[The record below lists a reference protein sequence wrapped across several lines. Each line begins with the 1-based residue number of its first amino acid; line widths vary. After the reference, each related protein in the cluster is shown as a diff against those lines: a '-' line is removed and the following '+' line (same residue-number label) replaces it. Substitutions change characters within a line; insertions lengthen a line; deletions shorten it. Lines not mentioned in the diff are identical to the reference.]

1 MDSSPGGAEN
11 RKQLRAEVKAGEVDE
26 VVVVAVSVV
35 ALTATAPSTAG
46 NEELPAVDDKELKH
60 RIGVVGVVNP

>member
-1 MDSSPGGAEN
+1 MDSSPGGAEK
-11 RKQLRAEVKAGEVDE
+11 RKQLRGAVKAGEVDE
-26 VVVVAVSVV
+26 VVVVAVGVV

-46 NEELPAVDDKELKH
+46 NGELLAVDVKELKH

>member
-1 MDSSPGGAEN
+1 LDSSPGGAEK
-11 RKQLRAEVKAGEVDE
+11 RKQLRAEAKAGEVDE
-26 VVVVAVSVV
+26 VVVVAVGIV

-46 NEELPAVDDKELKH
+46 NEELLAVDVKELKH